1 MISGSLLL
9 AIMAMTFGLSDGT
22 ATQGAEAEFTALR
35 DSYLGRWKPLWLES
49 QQAWWEANTTGS
61 DSAFARKKVADK
73 ALVELYGDKETFAK
87 LKSLKDG
94 GKIAD
99 PVMKRELDVMYR
111 AYLPGQG
118 DPTLR
123 KKIVDLENDVEQL
136 FNTHRSKV
144 GDKTLTEND
153 IRQILSTSTKSDE
166 AAAAWKGYM
175 EVGVKA
181 EPTLRMLARMR
192 NELAKQ
198 LGFPHFHAL
207 SLALQEINETE
218 FFELFDELDTL
229 TREPFAKAKAD
240 MDARQAKKFGIAVA
254 DLRPWHYED
263 LFFQEARQVDDTKLD
278 DIFKNADIIEL
289 VKQYYAGLGLPCD
302 DIVARSDLLEKPG
315 KSPHAF
321 CTHLDREGDIRV
333 LCNLKPNLYWADT
346 TFHEIGHGVYDKYI
360 SKQVP
365 FLLREPAHSITT
377 EGIAMM
383 FGSVVK
389 NGEWLVKGLKL
400 DPKDAERVTQS
411 AKKTLRVE
419 KLMFAR
425 WTQVMVRFEHGL
437 YTNPDQNLGKLW
449 WDLKKKYQLLNP
461 PESVDRPDYAAK
473 VHILTNPV
481 YYHSYLMGELF
492 AAQARNYAA
501 TKVVGLKDAKD
512 ASFLDQ
518 PKAGEYFR
526 DKIFAPGNLYPWS
539 ELCKKATGEPMSA
552 KYFAKQY
559 VE

>member
-1 MISGSLLL
+1 M
-9 AIMAMTFGLSDGT
+9 GLSTMLMTVAVATIGWTDDG
-22 ATQGAEAEFTALR
+22 GAKSADTEFAALR
-35 DSYLGRWKPLWLES
+35 DAYLAKWKPLFLES
-49 QQAWWEANTTGS
+49 NQAWWEANTTGS
-61 DSAFARKKVADK
+61 DSAFARKKAADK
-73 ALVELYGDKETFAK
+73 ALVELHGDKEMFAK
-87 LKSLKDG
+87 LKGLRDG
-94 GKIAD
+94 NQVAD
-99 PVMKRELDVMYR
+99 PVRKRELEVMYR

-118 DPTLR
+118 DPVLR

-144 GDKTLTEND
+144 GGKELSEND
-153 IRQILSTSTKSDE
+153 VRQILSNSTKSE
-166 AAAAWKGYM
+166 EVEAAWKGYM
-175 EVGVKA
+175 EVGGKA
-181 EPTLRMLARMR
+181 DANLRMLARMR

-207 SLALQEINETE
+207 SLTLQEINETE

-240 MDARQAKKFGIAVA
+240 IDARQAKKFGITVA

-263 LFFQEARQVDDTKLD
+263 LFFQEAPQVDDTNLD
-278 DIFKNADIIEL
+278 DIFKNADLLAL
-289 VKQYYAGLGLPCD
+289 VKEYYAGLGLPCD
-302 DIVARSDLLEKPG
+302 DIVARSDLYEKPG

-333 LCNLKPNLYWADT
+333 LENLKPNLYWADT

-360 SKQVP
+360 SKDVP
-365 FLLREPAHSITT
+365 FLLREPAHSLTT

-389 NGEWLVKGLKL
+389 SGDWLVKGLKL
-400 DPKDAERVTQS
+400 DAKEADRITQ
-411 AKKTLRVE
+411 AARKTLRVE

-437 YTNPDQNLGKLW
+437 YTNPEQNLGKLW

-473 VHILTNPV
+473 VHVLTNPV

-501 TKVVGLKDAKD
+501 TKVLGLPDAKET
-512 ASFLDQ
+512 SFLNQ
-518 PKAGEYFR
+518 PKAGAYFR
-526 DKIFAPGNLYPWS
+526 DKIFAPGNLYAWN
-539 ELCKKATGEPMSA
+539 ELCKRATGEPMSA
-552 KYFAKQY
+552 KYFAKLY